1 MRQKK
6 PAAALWFVL
15 ACIVLILAAAGG
27 YRWLSSLSFSEELQ
41 QNVRITSLEVWKPF
55 EQVDNLPVSVKA
67 DEETKQQIVD
77 LITAPTYYR
86 KLFLSGS
93 SGDIFFMIYLEG
105 QDSSGKLRQYSYLI
119 SNKGEVGIR
128 DLAIGNE
135 ALYLTDDHNPFLVSR
150 QELRELYA
158 SIAQLTGHIE

>member
-1 MRQKK
+1 MRQKR
-6 PAAALWFVL
+6 PATVLWFVL
-15 ACIVLILAAAGG
+15 AAIVLILAAAGG
-27 YRWLSSLSFSEELQ
+27 YRWLSSLSLSEELQ
-41 QNVRITSLEVWKPF
+41 QDVRITGLEVWKPF
-55 EQVDNLPVSVKA
+55 AQVDNMPVSVKA
-67 DEETKQQIVD
+67 DEETKKQIVD

-86 KLFLSGS
+86 KLFLNGSG
-93 SGDIFFMIYLEG
+93 GDMFFIIYLEG

-135 ALYLTDDHNPFLVSR
+135 AQYLTDDHNPLIVSR

-158 SIAQLTGHIE
+158 KIAQLTGNIR